1 MSCGVGYRHSSDP
14 SLLWPWHRPV
24 ALALIGPLAWEFP
37 YATGSGPRKGRGKK
51 KKDKK
56 KLVWE
61 VLELADEETEAHR
74 DEIAYLWSPGQLADG
89 SGRTTST

>member
-1 MSCGVGYRHSSDP
+1 MP
-14 SLLWPWHRPV
+14 QEV
-24 ALALIGPLAWEFP
+24 ALEKEGE
-37 YATGSGPRKGRGKK
+37 KK